1 MEKFS
6 LIFAQA
12 APGGGGSGLGGF
24 LPILI
29 MFAAMYFLLIAPQR
43 KKQKKH
49 QKMVSELSSGAD
61 VLTSGGIYGT
71 ITNVKDDR
79 FILRIAEGTKIE
91 ITKNSIASVISS
103 EDTLSS

>member
-6 LIFAQA
+6 PILAQA

-79 FILRIAEGTKIE
+79 FVLRIAEGTKIE
-91 ITKNSIASVISS
+91 ITKNSIASVISN
-103 EDTLSS
+103 DTLSS